1 MLANLKKIYSPY
13 TISLPFFSLILNWV
27 HSHLVAALELAA
39 VKSIQVVEH
48 DVPSAAEKGASE
60 KEHDLC
66 GLVFPKDS
74 GRLQAQIN
82 HAADGTF
89 HAAAAGGQIQM
100 PEGGILHADAVE

>member
-1 MLANLKKIYSPY
+1 
-13 TISLPFFSLILNWV
+13 V

-48 DVPSAAEKGASE
+48 DVPSASEKGASQ

-66 GLVFPKDS
+66 GLTFPKDS

-82 HAADGTF
+82 QAADGTF
-89 HAAAAGGQIQM
+89 HTAAAGGQIQM
-100 PEGGILHADAVE
+100 PECGILHAGAVSQ